1 MFKSITNFTGGLNK
15 FIPPKYLRSNESQEL
30 RNADIRHGDIRN
42 RKKHLLANS
51 SVGGYY
57 IRNFEADSGINHWF
71 THNKPIIYVDFLRR
85 VYYSAPNSL
94 ETISKYYPDG
104 TPAGSIGIANP
115 STAPTV
121 IGDSTTPGYF
131 SAGEIVLYLYTV
143 VGEAVETAPSPVGS
157 VRVHDD
163 DSSINVTTPLASDL
177 GGNKIRL
184 YRAGGGTGEYLLVT
198 EFDGGTFNDHLTG
211 GELGYAVD
219 TWGNEPPPY
228 GLILDCY
235 FKGFFVGHVIG
246 SSELRFSNPTNV
258 ESWNPLHMVR
268 FDSPIMTVVP
278 FAGTLVVFCESEIY
292 QLVGE
297 SVENFV
303 KSEVPTEQTL
313 VSVKSVIKG
322 DGGLFFQS
330 KDGLCLF
337 DGANIKVFTK
347 PKLPRSYFAGREL
360 VAASYNG
367 AFYFGDENGLLVVDA
382 DFGGQFYEID
392 AIDGLTDLFYNK
404 ADDKLYLGTQNGIYQ
419 LEASDEDA
427 VLIYRSGNLGNGIED
442 PQGSD
447 IVLKQFRTVRIQGS
461 GDFTIQLFV
470 DENLVA
476 SYNVSLNPLSTPMTV
491 WFTRASR
498 GYSAQVEFTG
508 TGTINAMMIEYYPE
522 GVDANG

>member
-1 MFKSITNFTGGLNK
+1 MFKPITNFTGGLNK
-15 FIPPKYLRSNESQEL
+15 FVPAKFLRSNEAQEL
-30 RNADIRHGDIRN
+30 RNADIRHGDIRS
-42 RKKHLLANS
+42 RKKHLLANE

-57 IRNFEADSGINHWF
+57 IRNFHADSGINHWF
-71 THNKPIIYVDFLRR
+71 THNKPLLYVDFLRR

-104 TPAGSIGIANP
+104 TPAGNIGIANP
-115 STAPTV
+115 TAHPSAVENT
-121 IGDSTTPGYF
+121 STPGFF
-131 SAGEIVLYLYTV
+131 SAGEIVLYVYTV

-157 VRVHDD
+157 VTVQNEG
-163 DSSINVTTPLASDL
+163 SSVDVTTPLASDL

-184 YRAGGGTGEYLLVT
+184 YRAGGGAGDYLLVT
-198 EFDGGTFNDHLTG
+198 EFDGGTFNDNLTG

-258 ESWNPLHMVR
+258 ESWNPLHMIR
-268 FDSPIMTVVP
+268 FDSPIMTVIP

-297 SVENFV
+297 NIQSFV
-303 KSEVPTEQTL
+303 KSEIPTEQTL
-313 VSVKSVIKG
+313 VSVKSVVKG

-330 KDGLCLF
+330 NDGLCVF
-337 DGANIKVFTK
+337 DGANVKVFTK

-367 AFYFGDENGLLVVDA
+367 AFYFGDENGLLVVDT
-382 DFGGQFYEID
+382 DFGGQFYEVDSIS
-392 AIDGLTDLFYNK
+392 GLTDLFYNK
-404 ADDKLYLGTQNGIYQ
+404 ADDKLYLGTLNGIYQ
-419 LEASDEDA
+419 LESAADYA
-427 VLIYRSGNLGNGIED
+427 TLTYRSGNLGNGIED

-447 IVLKQFRTVRIQGS
+447 IVLKHFRTVRVTGAGS
-461 GDFTIQLFV
+461 FTIQLFV
-470 DENLVA
+470 DEQLVA
-476 SYNVSLNPLSTPMTV
+476 SYIETLDPLTPTTL

-498 GYSAQVEFTG
+498 GYSAQVEFQG
-508 TGTINAMMIEYYPE
+508 TGTVTSMTVEYYPE
-522 GVDANG
+522 GVDSNG